1 MEVYRIYIDGIAGC
15 KAVLE
20 EELKDA
26 IETDIPCYE
35 RAIKA
40 LSQLKPQMDIT
51 TLEEYFNIHDI
62 AYYVTD
68 GFYQTFDGGKRIYL
82 SLE

>member
-1 MEVYRIYIDGIAGC
+1 MEVYRIYINGITEC
-15 KAVLE
+15 KAILE

-26 IETDIPCYE
+26 IEIDIPYIE

-51 TLEEYFNIHDI
+51 TLEEYFNIHDL

-68 GFYQTFDGGKRIYL
+68 GLYQTSDGGKRFYL